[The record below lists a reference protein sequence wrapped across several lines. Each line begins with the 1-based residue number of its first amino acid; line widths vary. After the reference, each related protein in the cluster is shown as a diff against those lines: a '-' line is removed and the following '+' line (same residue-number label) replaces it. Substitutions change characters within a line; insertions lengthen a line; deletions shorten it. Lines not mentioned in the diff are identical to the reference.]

1 MATTTLVMT
10 VRVPD
15 TPDVTMVPLKVS
27 LPLAAAAV
35 GPATVAEMASAIA
48 AASSAPRWQ
57 MRILADRVIYR
68 GLRYASS
75 RPAGSDRQC
84 PAVRAEQA
92 QDQAFTQ
99 V

>member
-15 TPDVTMVPLKVS
+15 TPDVTMV
-27 LPLAAAAV
+27 PLAAAAV